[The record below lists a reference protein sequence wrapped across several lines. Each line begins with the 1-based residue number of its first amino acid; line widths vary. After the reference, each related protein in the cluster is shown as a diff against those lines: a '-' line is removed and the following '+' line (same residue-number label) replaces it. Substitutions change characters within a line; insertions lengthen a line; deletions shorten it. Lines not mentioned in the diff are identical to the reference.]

1 MSDLKY
7 YDYIVKPNFQ
17 IRNIPGAGNTVI
29 TFWDYP
35 NNRVVV
41 SDEGYWNPTSP
52 IGANLAIAVQWAHDQ
67 GLQAGV
73 VLTPYSSNLFGDGVT
88 TTAGGMSRPMPG
100 ATDQQLFDY
109 IDAADFVVTDPYGV
123 TPETCTPEVLNN
135 FASFVTNVG
144 NYANSRGKPTWL
156 ILQGFGPNNVDPN
169 IIEAYNDR
177 LVTENVHRF
186 TDMSFFNLS
195 DFRDDDDT
203 TSFIQLNTQRA
214 VNTLANITGI
224 YPTYTIT
231 SAASVNEGS
240 SLTFTATT
248 TNVVNG
254 TILNWSVTNAGDF
267 AISTGTVTINSS
279 TGTFSVTPTA
289 DITTEGAETFTASIY
304 TGSTTGSPVATSNA
318 VTIND
323 TSNKSIVVFGDSL
336 STYGGVT
343 LIPGQDPTV
352 EASYAPD
359 QTWSITY
366 AIQKLYPNYTV
377 TNVSRGGMTTSEAL
391 SGDTPVGLTNP
402 FGASDTIT
410 QYITDN
416 NPNKIVLRYGGAD
429 AVLTVNAT
437 TTLNN
442 LQTIIDF
449 AVARNIEV
457 ILVGVNPFAVYGNSG
472 NPGYFPS
479 TMNSTREA
487 AALAINNGII
497 SKATAQGLK
506 YTNPRVLSIPP
517 KGIPDGLH
525 PYRHFGG
532 IISREN
538 LSQLRTQVPLNEQGT
553 VPPETYTFS
562 SPVVGTSV
570 YEGGTVTFTLTT
582 TGVTN
587 GTVLWWNG
595 SSDTG
600 TQIPDI
606 LDPSP
611 PHGSVTINSNSGTI
625 AVTVATDAINPETD
639 ESFYIELFLTQAD
652 RDSFINPITYSNVV
666 AINNGPAPSYVSF
679 VGVTDGGAGADWYIS
694 EGQYTATFT
703 LTTANVPNGT
713 TLYWTTVSADGY
725 GTITADDFTDGKI
738 QDTVI
743 VQNNTATI
751 TRSAR
756 ADLTT
761 EGSELFQLEIRG
773 TSYTSPVLITSSSSL
788 GGSIAIGDTSITP
801 PVSSSDAKLFSLT
814 ISSGALDPLF
824 DSNTTSYTAS
834 LANGV
839 SSVTVTPTRN
849 ESHASIKVNGN
860 SVTSGSASG
869 TINLNVG
876 ANTITIVVTAQDGTT
891 KTYTITVGVIGE
903 PPVSSDA
910 RLSTL
915 TISTG
920 TLSPVFDSNTIS
932 YTASVLNGTN
942 SVTITP
948 TRFESHATITVNGNS
963 VTSGLSSTINLNTG
977 SNTITVIVTAQD
989 GQTNKT
995 YTIIVSRAAP
1005 TLSSDATLSALTIS
1019 TGTLSPVFDSN
1030 TISYTADVLNG
1041 TNSVTVTPT
1050 RFESHAAIT
1059 VNGNSVTSGSAS
1071 GAINLNVGENT
1082 ITVIVI
1088 AQDGQTTKTYT
1099 ITITRASPGASSD
1112 ARLSALT
1119 ISTGTLTPSFN
1130 LDTISYTA
1138 SVLNGVSSVT
1148 VTPTRNESNATIK
1161 VNNTTVTS
1169 GSPSGTINLNTG
1181 SNTITIVVIAQDNST
1196 KTYTITVTRESALAS
1211 YVSFVGV
1218 TDGGPGYD
1226 WYIAE
1231 GQYTATFTLT
1241 TTNVPNGTTLY
1252 WTTLAGYGTIT
1263 ANDFTDG
1270 KIQDTVIVQNNTA
1283 TITRS
1288 ARADLTTEGSEL
1300 FQLEIRGTSY
1310 TSPVLI
1316 TSTSS
1321 QPSGIIGIGDA
1332 STTPTLSSD
1341 ATLSSLIIS
1350 SGALSPAFS
1359 STTTSYTDFVA
1370 NEVSSVTVTPTRNE
1384 SHATI
1389 TVNGNPVTSGSAS
1402 GTINLNTGS
1411 NTITVI
1417 VTAQDGA
1424 TKTYTIA
1431 VTRAAPT
1438 LSSDAT
1444 LSALTI
1450 SSGAL
1455 SPAFSSTTT
1464 SYVNSVENGTSSVT
1478 ITPTRNESHATITV
1492 NGNSVTSGSAS
1503 GTINLNTGSNTITIV
1518 VTAQDNS
1525 TKTYT
1530 IIVSRDSPSASND
1543 ATLSSLIISS
1553 GTLSPA
1559 FSSNTVSYTDFVAN
1573 GVSLVSVTPTRNESH
1588 ATITVNGNPV
1598 TSGSASGAINLNVG
1612 SNTITVI
1619 VTAQDGITTK
1629 TYTIVVGRASP
1640 TLSSDATLSS
1650 LIISSG
1656 TLSPA
1661 FSSSTISYTDSVAN
1675 GTSSVTVTPTR
1686 NESHAT
1692 ITVNG
1697 SSVTSGSASGTINL
1711 NTGSN
1716 TITVIV
1722 TAQDNSTKTYT
1733 ITVIRAVE
1741 GVIST
1746 YTITPVST
1754 SINEGNALT
1763 FNVTTTDV
1771 PVDTELFWTVTYPVA
1786 AIALSN
1792 DATLSALT
1800 ISSGTLNPSFS
1811 SGTISYI
1818 DFVANGVS
1826 SVTVTPTRNESH
1838 ATITVN
1844 GSSVTSGSPSSSIN
1858 LNVGSNTITIVV
1870 TAQDNS
1876 TKTYT
1881 IIVSR
1886 ASPTLS
1892 SDATLSALTISSGIL
1907 TPSFSSGTISYVDS
1921 VANEVSSVT
1930 VTPTRNESHATITVN
1945 GNSVTSGSASGAI
1958 NLNVGLNTITIIVTS
1973 QDNGT
1978 KTYTI
1983 IVSRAAPAVS
1993 SDATLSSLI
2002 ISSGALSPAFSSTTT
2017 SYVDSVANGTSSV
2030 TVTPTRNDS
2039 NATITVN
2046 GNSVTSGVASGAIN
2060 LNVGSNTITIIVT
2073 AQDNS
2078 TKTYTIIVSRAS
2090 PSASNDATLSSLTI
2104 SSGTLTPSFSSGTI
2118 AYTDSVANG
2127 TSSIT
2132 VTPTRTESHATI
2144 TVNGNSVTSGSA
2156 SGAINLNVGS
2166 NTITIIVT
2174 AQDNSTKTYTII
2186 VNRALPGVSNNATL
2200 YALTISTGTLTPSF
2214 SSGIISYTA
2223 NVANG
2228 VGSVTVTPTR
2238 TESHATITVNGS
2250 LATSG
2255 TPSNLISLNTGSNA
2269 IAVIVTAQDGFT
2281 TKTYTITVT
2290 RASPTLNSDARLSAL
2305 TIPGVT
2311 LSPSFSSG
2319 IISYTASVLNDVSSV
2334 TITPTRNESHASIK
2348 VNGNTVDPG
2357 LSSTINLNTGSNAI
2371 VVIVTAQD
2379 GSTKTYTIIVSRAY
2393 RVSLGTV
2400 RASNNQVIN
2409 VTIYD
2414 SAPRLGPIVYS
2425 LVDGTIL
2432 PEGLLLDT
2440 KAGYLYGFIP
2450 YQPAYVRNYNIDIRS
2465 TKTIT
2470 TSGAIVIVV
2479 TPFTLSVKGEVESS
2493 IEWVTGSNLGSV
2505 ETGITSEVAV
2515 VAKQLH
2521 SNYTIKYSLTNGSL
2535 PNGLTLKQDGSISGK
2550 VTYNTTGTF
2559 TFTVL
2564 ASDVYQLSSINRTFT
2579 LTVNQSDPKKYTEI
2593 YFKPFFSKQKRE
2605 DYRTFISN
2613 EFTFDP
2619 KLLYRYFDPNFGVQH
2634 DIKMVVEF
2642 GIEQLNLDNY
2652 LPALSKNFYKKR
2664 FYFGDVKKAIAVD
2677 STGSKIYEIVYIDP
2691 VDDMVNN
2698 AGISVI
2704 DTGTNYY
2711 PSVDNMRNHLK
2722 LLMSGNSIIGVNEY
2736 NKPKFMRT
2744 PQIGNYKPP
2753 TYMRVIPLCYA
2764 LPGQGDK
2771 IISRIKLSGFN
2782 FKLLNFE
2789 VDRLIVQ
2796 ESADNTTAKYLMLE
2810 GKAL

>member
-1 MSDLKY
+1 VSSTITVPGNIRLLGSYLGQSTIKLTSGFSAVDPMFTSSFDGNTGTYLSSNIRLENLVFDGNNNPGRNDGGFLLRPIQVNTLK
-7 YDYIVKPNFQ
+7 IIKCGFINNTFMA
-17 IRNIPGAGNTVI
+17 IALAGNSGVDI
-29 TFWDYP
+29 WGSKFANCGIPLP
-35 NNRVVV
+35 NAV
-41 SDEGYWNPTSP
+41 SSPALFVGGTSNYA
-52 IGANLAIAVQWAHDQ
+52 GANTDVNVNKCVFRNNKWSGIYFFPTGGSVKNSLFVNN
-67 GLQAGV
+67 GE
-73 VLTPYSSNLFGDGVT
+73 SSIFG
-88 TTAGGMSRPMPG
+88 
-100 ATDQQLFDY
+100 
-109 IDAADFVVTDPYGV
+109 
-123 TPETCTPEVLNN
+123 N
-135 FASFVTNVG
+135 
-144 NYANSRGKPTWL
+144 
-156 ILQGFGPNNVDPN
+156 
-169 IIEAYNDR
+169 
-177 LVTENVHRF
+177 
-186 TDMSFFNLS
+186 
-195 DFRDDDDT
+195 
-203 TSFIQLNTQRA
+203 
-214 VNTLANITGI
+214 NTLANATIENNYFYGATRTNISASGLELGGTNLTIRNNFFRSNGSDGLSLTNVKTVLVENNTSYDNGQELSYPSFANASGFSVTTINNNFYQGNTEFSENVTFRYNRGYNSTGSSPQVYGLAFYKNLTLQVENSTFNYNNFYNNSTDSI
-224 YPTYTIT
+224 GNLNSGYNPSTVTFSGNLSSSSDGTTGASVVSIVNNFVGSPPASNDATLSSLAISNVTLSFSPGTTSYTALVLNGVSSVTVTPTQSELHAAISVNGNPVTSGSTIT
-231 SAASVNEGS
+231 VNLNTGS
-240 SLTFTATT
+240 NTITIIVTAQDGTT
-248 TNVVNG
+248 KTY
-254 TILNWSVTNAGDF
+254 
-267 AISTGTVTINSS
+267 TVTI
-279 TGTFSVTPTA
+279 
-289 DITTEGAETFTASIY
+289 
-304 TGSTTGSPVATSNA
+304 
-318 VTIND
+318 
-323 TSNKSIVVFGDSL
+323 
-336 STYGGVT
+336 
-343 LIPGQDPTV
+343 
-352 EASYAPD
+352 
-359 QTWSITY
+359 
-366 AIQKLYPNYTV
+366 
-377 TNVSRGGMTTSEAL
+377 
-391 SGDTPVGLTNP
+391 
-402 FGASDTIT
+402 
-410 QYITDN
+410 
-416 NPNKIVLRYGGAD
+416 
-429 AVLTVNAT
+429 
-437 TTLNN
+437 
-442 LQTIIDF
+442 
-449 AVARNIEV
+449 
-457 ILVGVNPFAVYGNSG
+457 
-472 NPGYFPS
+472 
-479 TMNSTREA
+479 TRA
-487 AALAINNGII
+487 
-497 SKATAQGLK
+497 
-506 YTNPRVLSIPP
+506 
-517 KGIPDGLH
+517 
-525 PYRHFGG
+525 
-532 IISREN
+532 
-538 LSQLRTQVPLNEQGT
+538 
-553 VPPETYTFS
+553 
-562 SPVVGTSV
+562 
-570 YEGGTVTFTLTT
+570 
-582 TGVTN
+582 
-587 GTVLWWNG
+587 
-595 SSDTG
+595 
-600 TQIPDI
+600 
-606 LDPSP
+606 
-611 PHGSVTINSNSGTI
+611 
-625 AVTVATDAINPETD
+625 
-639 ESFYIELFLTQAD
+639 
-652 RDSFINPITYSNVV
+652 
-666 AINNGPAPSYVSF
+666 SYVSF

-713 TLYWTTVSADGY
+713 TLYWTTLGADGY
-725 GTITADDFTDGKI
+725 GTITTGDFTDNTLEG
-738 QDTVI
+738 TVT
-743 VQNNTATI
+743 VQGNSAVI

-761 EGSELFQLEIRG
+761 EGSELFQLEIRE

-2132 VTPTRTESHATI
+2132 VTPTRNESHASI